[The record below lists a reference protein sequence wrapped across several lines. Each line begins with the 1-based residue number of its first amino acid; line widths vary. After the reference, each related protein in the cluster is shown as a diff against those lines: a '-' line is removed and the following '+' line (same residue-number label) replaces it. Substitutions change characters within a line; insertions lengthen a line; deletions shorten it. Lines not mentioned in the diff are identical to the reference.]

1 MLGLAGLPPLAEL
14 RVGEGGVGDELRAE
28 DALLLAVPQPQP
40 HVGAVLH
47 HAVHLQHKDVNE
59 MSQYYLEVR
68 KFQDLSYLRRL
79 TNVHDLR
86 DPVHRDVPLLVVADP
101 DPHEA
106 AHHGL
111 LEDGEV
117 DELIQLES

>member
-14 RVGEGGVGDELRAE
+14 RVCEGGVGDELRAE

-40 HVGAVLH
+40 HVSAVLH
-47 HAVHLQHKDVNE
+47 HAVHLRRKDVNE
-59 MSQYYLEVR
+59 MSQYYLSGR
-68 KFQDLSYLRRL
+68 KCHDLSYLRCL

-86 DPVHRDVPLLVVADP
+86 DPVHRNVPLLVVADP

-117 DELIQLES
+117 DKLIQLES